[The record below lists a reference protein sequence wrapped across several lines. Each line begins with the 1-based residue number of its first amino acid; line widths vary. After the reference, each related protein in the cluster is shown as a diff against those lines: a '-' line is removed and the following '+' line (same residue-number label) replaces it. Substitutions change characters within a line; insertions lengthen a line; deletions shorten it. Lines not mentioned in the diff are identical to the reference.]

1 MALDPNVMGWDD
13 VIENDGQEFVILP
26 EGDYTFTVTNFERG
40 RFPGS
45 AKLPPCNK
53 ATLTLT
59 LDNDRGIA
67 TARTDLILYRT
78 LEWKICSFF
87 SSIGFRKHG
96 EKLAMDWNRIVGACG
111 KAHIR
116 PRTYTDKSGVERQVN
131 DVVSFIEAKPADT
144 PAAPAGFTA
153 VQEELPWGTGGF

>member
-1 MALDPNVMGWDD
+1 MALDPNVMNWDD

-26 EGDYTFTVTNFERG
+26 EGDYTFTITNFERG

-59 LDNDRGIA
+59 IDNDMGIA

-78 LEWKICSFF
+78 LEWKICAFF
-87 SSIGFRKHG
+87 SSIGLRKHG
-96 EKLAMDWNRIVGACG
+96 EKLAMDWNKIMGAHG

-116 PRTYTDKSGVERQVN
+116 PRTYTDKNGVERQVN
-131 DVVSFIEAKPADT
+131 EVVSFIEPKPAD
-144 PAAPAGFTA
+144 PPAGFTP
-153 VQEELPWGTGGF
+153 VQTELPWGNGGF